1 MFIFSLCKTRYLK
14 ERNTFGTTKL
24 FYNKILL
31 KIHTSIYTFYISWYG
46 LHSKQ

>member
-24 FYNKILL
+24 FDNKILL
-31 KIHTSIYTFYISWYG
+31 KMHTSIYTFYISWYG
-46 LHSKQ
+46 LHSKH